1 MRLVNLIEES
11 FTEYKKP
18 HMLLGFPSCSFKC
31 DREYGNKIC
40 QNSELARAEKIE
52 IPVEDV
58 VARYLSNDITKAIVL
73 AGLEPFD
80 SYPDVLSLLEE
91 LRSKNGCYDDVVIYT
106 GYKPEELRDRFEKL
120 AYYKNVLVKFG
131 RFVPGDKP
139 HYDDALGIW
148 LASDNQ
154 FARWV
159 NENYD
164 LMWSNL

>member
-80 SYPDVLSLLEE
+80 SYHDVLSLLEE

-159 NENYD
+159 NENYA

>member
-31 DREYGNKIC
+31 DREYGSPIC

-58 VARYLSNDITKAIVL
+58 VARYLSNDITKAIVC

-80 SYPDVLSLLEE
+80 SYTDVLSLLEE

-106 GYKPEELRDRFEKL
+106 GYKPEEVSDRFEKL
-120 AYYKNVLVKFG
+120 ASYKNVLVKFG
-131 RFVPGDKP
+131 RFVPGYKP
-139 HYDDALGIW
+139 HYDDALGIN

-154 FARWV
+154 FSRWV
-159 NENYD
+159 NENYA
-164 LMWSNL
+164 LMWSKL

>member
-18 HMLLGFPSCSFKC
+18 HMLLGFPLCSFKC
-31 DREYGNKIC
+31 DHEYGSKIC

-80 SYPDVLSLLEE
+80 SYIDVIGLLNE

-106 GYKPEELRDRFEKL
+106 GYKPEELRDRFKKL
-120 AYYKNVLVKFG
+120 ASYKNVLVKFG
-131 RFVPGDKP
+131 RFIPGDRP
-139 HYDDALGIW
+139 HYDGELGIN

-159 NENYD
+159 DEAYAIK
-164 LMWSNL
+164 WSKL

>member
-31 DREYGNKIC
+31 DREHGSKIC

-80 SYPDVLSLLEE
+80 SYHDVLSLLDE

-106 GYKPEELRDRFEKL
+106 GYDSKEIDQKITYLSMMFD
-120 AYYKNVLVKFG
+120 NIIVKFG
-131 RFVPGDKP
+131 RYRPGQQKHFDEV
-139 HYDDALGIW
+139 LGVE

-154 FARWV
+154 YAERIC
-159 NENYD
+159 
-164 LMWSNL
+164 

>member
-18 HMLLGFPSCSFKC
+18 HMLLGFPLCSFKC
-31 DREYGNKIC
+31 DHEYGNKIC

-80 SYPDVLSLLEE
+80 SYTDVIGLLEE

-106 GYKPEELRDRFEKL
+106 GYKPEELRDRLSSSEDSFPATSLTTTTLSASISL
-120 AYYKNVLVKFG
+120 ATISSLSG
-131 RFVPGDKP
+131 
-139 HYDDALGIW
+139 
-148 LASDNQ
+148 
-154 FARWV
+154 
-159 NENYD
+159 
-164 LMWSNL
+164 

>member
-31 DREYGNKIC
+31 DREHGSEIC

-80 SYPDVLSLLEE
+80 SYHDVLSLLDE

-106 GYKPEELRDRFEKL
+106 GYDSKEIDPKITHLSMMFD
-120 AYYKNVLVKFG
+120 NIIVKFG
-131 RFVPGDKP
+131 RYRPGQQKHFDEV
-139 HYDDALGIW
+139 LGVE

-154 FARWV
+154 YAERIC
-159 NENYD
+159 
-164 LMWSNL
+164 

>member
-80 SYPDVLSLLEE
+80 SYADVLSLLEE

-106 GYKPEELRDRFEKL
+106 GYKPEEVSDRFEKL
-120 AYYKNVLVKFG
+120 ASYKNVLVKFG

-139 HYDDALGIW
+139 HYDDALGIN

-154 FARWV
+154 FSRWV
-159 NENYD
+159 NENYAI
-164 LMWSNL
+164 MWSKL

>member
-80 SYPDVLSLLEE
+80 SYADVLSLLEE

-106 GYKPEELRDRFEKL
+106 GYKPEEVSDRFEKL
-120 AYYKNVLVKFG
+120 ASYKNVLVKFG

-139 HYDDALGIW
+139 HYDDALGIN

-154 FARWV
+154 FSRWV
-159 NENYD
+159 NENYA
-164 LMWSNL
+164 LMWSKL